1 MKQNGSNLLPITQ
14 DLDFH
19 YLLALMP
26 ALQDTPEFAWLPEL
40 YSTIGHES
48 LIKLCRY
55 CGGETIKIPTLDQ
68 LDRSTTSLQWYY
80 DVFISK
86 KLKFSDIPEEYKEP
100 VCQIRGILNA
110 GNNKS

>member
-1 MKQNGSNLLPITQ
+1 MKKNGSNLLPITQ

-26 ALQDTPEFAWLPEL
+26 ALRGIPEFAWLPEL
-40 YSTIGHES
+40 YSTIGYER
-48 LIKLCRY
+48 LIELCRY
-55 CGGETIKIPTLDQ
+55 CGGETITIPTLDQ
-68 LDRSTTSLQWYY
+68 LDESTTSLQWYY

-86 KLKFSDIPEEYKEP
+86 KLKYSDIPDEYKKP
-100 VCQIRGILNA
+100 VCVIKGIFDA